1 MPGFIVHPAC
11 GEGAN
16 DGKMEKGERHSGC
29 SSGGTASETS
39 LKPSREG
46 QTHPTTAAT
55 TRGQYDAKMLM
66 SGITKTVTKYL
77 KTLFNQ
83 DLNTI
88 FPVFVKKITKVPVDF
103 Y

>member
-1 MPGFIVHPAC
+1 MFLCNSSMPGFIVHPAC

-39 LKPSREG
+39 LQPSREG

-55 TRGQYDAKMLM
+55 TRGQYDAKML
-66 SGITKTVTKYL
+66 IEWNNKNCY
-77 KTLFNQ
+77 
-83 DLNTI
+83 
-88 FPVFVKKITKVPVDF
+88 
-103 Y
+103 